1 MTRTVGPTRL
11 VVVTAG
17 LSQPSSTRLL
27 ADRLAG
33 ATAEELRRRG
43 GEVDVEIVELREWA
57 RDLTNH
63 LLTGFPTEGLRGVL
77 ARVTAADA
85 VIAVSPI
92 FSASYSGLFK
102 TFFDVLDVDA
112 LQGKPVLIAA
122 TGGSTRH
129 SLALEHAMRPL
140 FSYLRA
146 TVVPTAVYA
155 ASEDWASE
163 GELSDRIDRAAAE
176 LALLVRPQVSSM
188 DRTATGPDAVPAPTE
203 SDGDVIPFTRLLA
216 AQRSA
221 AVQQLR

>member
-1 MTRTVGPTRL
+1 MTRTRGPARL

-33 ATAEELRRRG
+33 ATATELRRGG
-43 GEVDVEIVELREWA
+43 GEVEVEVVELREWA
-57 RDLTNH
+57 RDLTNQ
-63 LLTGFPTEGLRGVL
+63 LLTGFPSEGLRGVL
-77 ARVTAADA
+77 ARVAAADA
-85 VIAVSPI
+85 MIAVTPI

-102 TFFDVLDVDA
+102 TFFDVLELDA

-129 SLALEHAMRPL
+129 SLALEHAIRPL

-146 TVVPTAVYA
+146 TVAPTAVYA
-155 ASEDWASE
+155 ASEDWASD
-163 GELSDRIDRAAAE
+163 GELSARIDRAAAE
-176 LALLVRPQVSSM
+176 LAQLARPESRS
-188 DRTATGPDAVPAPTE
+188 DGPTPAGREELSPSTAA
-203 SDGDVIPFTRLLA
+203 GDVIPFTRLLA